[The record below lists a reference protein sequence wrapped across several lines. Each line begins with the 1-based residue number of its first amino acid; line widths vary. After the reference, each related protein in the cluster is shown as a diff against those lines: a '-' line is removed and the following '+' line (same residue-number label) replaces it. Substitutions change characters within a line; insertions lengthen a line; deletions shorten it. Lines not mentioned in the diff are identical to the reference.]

1 MDSILIFDTYTGSKY
16 YISQEKLN
24 LLKKQM
30 MDMEICFKKYLI
42 EVELNKPFLKKLY
55 ELKGAV

>member
-1 MDSILIFDTYTGSKY
+1 MDSVLIFDTYTGSTY
-16 YISQEKLN
+16 YISQDKLS

-30 MDMEICFKKYLI
+30 TNMEIYLKKYLI
-42 EVELNKPFLKKLY
+42 KAELNKPFLKKLY